1 MRPSGSLARG
11 ACDLILLHFATLRLQ
26 GCFDWWGYT
35 NGDYA
40 LKSGVQMSAVW
51 SMVQT
56 LASGSR

>member
-1 MRPSGSLARG
+1 MIQPS
-11 ACDLILLHFATLRLQ
+11 IHFATVLLQ